1 VAPFEWQDTGE
12 AVTTNGQAAEPRDAD
27 LLLDRDFQSMTN
39 AQLKNLIMAIKAKY
53 KVLAPLSGTK
63 KDLVASVA
71 LAIAKA
77 KQANALGNDEE
88 VDIDIIH
95 EDEDEPLE

>member
-1 VAPFEWQDTGE
+1 M
-12 AVTTNGQAAEPRDAD
+12 NGQGAEPRDAD

-39 AQLKNLIMAIKAKY
+39 AQLKNLIMDIKAKY
-53 KVLAPLSGTK
+53 KVKVLAPLSGTK

-77 KQANALGNDEE
+77 KQANAQGDDEE
-88 VDIDIIH
+88 VDVDINH
-95 EDEDEPLE
+95 EDEDVPLE

>member
-1 VAPFEWQDTGE
+1 M
-12 AVTTNGQAAEPRDAD
+12 NGQGAEPRDAD

-39 AQLKNLIMAIKAKY
+39 AQLEKLIMDIKAKY
-53 KVLAPLSGTK
+53 KFLAPLSGTK

-77 KQANALGNDEE
+77 KHVNVQGDDVE
-88 VDIDIIH
+88 VDVDINH
-95 EDEDEPLE
+95 EDEGVPLE